1 MSRIIRKILLL
12 SLALVLA
19 LAFVGC
25 AEEEE
30 TLTAEQIDQI
40 VIDAANALAEAETYA
55 FDMDASETIDV
66 IGGTEP
72 GTMSL
77 AADATGLIDNANK
90 EMQLGMN
97 MTMNVPEEDQ
107 QQMSMQIYIVD
118 EWVYVR
124 MSIPEVG
131 EEWMKMELTPE
142 MWGLWEQV
150 DQQVELLETATE
162 VKFVGSEVVNGIQCY
177 VFDIMPDMEQLAEY
191 LAQQQAM
198 LGMGLAEMENLEEL
212 LDKTSLSIEEWIAKD
227 SSLLMKAQANMR
239 VEVTP
244 DDVGA
249 TPEDF
254 DKMTMDLSMDM
265 TVYDYNQPVSIELPP
280 EALEAPEI
288 PLT

>member
-1 MSRIIRKILLL
+1 MPTMIRKILLL

-19 LAFVGC
+19 LALLGC
-25 AEEEE
+25 GEKEE
-30 TLTAEQIDQI
+30 TLTPVQIDQI

-77 AADATGLIDNANK
+77 AADATGVIDNANK

-107 QQMSMQIYIVD
+107 QQMGMEIYIVD

-191 LAQQQAM
+191 LAQQQVM

-280 EALEAPEI
+280 EALEAPAI
-288 PLT
+288 PVM

>member
-1 MSRIIRKILLL
+1 MSTTMRKVLFWF
-12 SLALVLA
+12 LA
-19 LAFVGC
+19 LALPFALLGC
-25 AEEEE
+25 AEEEG
-30 TLTAEQIDQI
+30 TLTSGQIDQI

-72 GTMSL
+72 GTVSL

-107 QQMSMQIYIVD
+107 QQMGMEIYIVD

-191 LAQQQAM
+191 LAQQQGM

-227 SSLLMKAQANMR
+227 SSLLMKVQANMR

-254 DKMTMDLSMDM
+254 DKMTMDLSTVM

>member
-1 MSRIIRKILLL
+1 MPTMIRKILLL

-19 LAFVGC
+19 LALLGC
-25 AEEEE
+25 AEKEE
-30 TLTAEQIDQI
+30 TLTPEQIDQI
-40 VIDAANALAEAETYA
+40 VIDAANALAEAKTYA

-77 AADATGLIDNANK
+77 AADATGVIDNANK

-107 QQMSMQIYIVD
+107 QQMGMEIYIVD

-191 LAQQQAM
+191 LAQQQVM

-280 EALEAPEI
+280 EALEAPAI
-288 PLT
+288 PVM

>member
-1 MSRIIRKILLL
+1 MLRIMRKVLLL
-12 SLALVLA
+12 SLALVLS

-25 AEEEE
+25 AEKEE
-30 TLTAEQIDQI
+30 TLTPEQIDQI

-55 FDMDASETIDV
+55 FDMDASVTIDV

-77 AADATGLIDNANK
+77 AADATGVIDSANK

-107 QQMSMQIYIVD
+107 QQMGMEIYIVD
-118 EWVYVR
+118 EWVYVK

-191 LAQQQAM
+191 LAQQQGM

-212 LDKTSLSIEEWIAKD
+212 LDKTSLLIEEWIAED
-227 SSLLMKAQANMR
+227 SSLLTKAQANMR

-249 TPEDF
+249 AAEAF
-254 DKMTMDLSMDM
+254 HKMTMDLSMDM

-288 PLT
+288 PVM

>member
-1 MSRIIRKILLL
+1 
-12 SLALVLA
+12 
-19 LAFVGC
+19 
-25 AEEEE
+25 
-30 TLTAEQIDQI
+30 
-40 VIDAANALAEAETYA
+40 
-55 FDMDASETIDV
+55 
-66 IGGTEP
+66 
-72 GTMSL
+72 
-77 AADATGLIDNANK
+77 
-90 EMQLGMN
+90 

-107 QQMSMQIYIVD
+107 QQMGMEIYIVD

-191 LAQQQAM
+191 LAQQQVM

-280 EALEAPEI
+280 EALEAPAI
-288 PLT
+288 PVM

>member
-1 MSRIIRKILLL
+1 MPTMIRKILLL

-19 LAFVGC
+19 LALLGC
-25 AEEEE
+25 GEKEE
-30 TLTAEQIDQI
+30 TLTPVQIDQI

-77 AADATGLIDNANK
+77 AADATGVIDNANK

-107 QQMSMQIYIVD
+107 QQMGMEIYIVD

-162 VKFVGSEVVNGIQCY
+162 VKFVGSEAVNGIQCY

-191 LAQQQAM
+191 LAQQQVM
-198 LGMGLAEMENLEEL
+198 LGMGLTEMENLEEL

-280 EALEAPEI
+280 EALEAPAI
-288 PLT
+288 PVM

>member
-1 MSRIIRKILLL
+1 MPTMIRKILLL

-19 LAFVGC
+19 LALLGC
-25 AEEEE
+25 AEKEE
-30 TLTAEQIDQI
+30 TLTPEQIDQI

-77 AADATGLIDNANK
+77 AADATGVIDNANK

-107 QQMSMQIYIVD
+107 QQMGMEIYIVD

-191 LAQQQAM
+191 LAQQQVM

-280 EALEAPEI
+280 EALEAPAI
-288 PLT
+288 PVM